1 MNSLK
6 EDSETS
12 SMFRTRVDIARKLF
26 ENKKNTGLIDPIE
39 IDMVSRMIN
48 NKIWYNVKYDEVTEE
63 YLKSLI
69 NSI

>member
-1 MNSLK
+1 MSSFK

-26 ENKKNTGLIDPIE
+26 ESKKNTGLIDPIE

-48 NKIWYNVKYDEVTEE
+48 NKIWYNVKYDEATEE
-63 YLKSLI
+63 YIKTLL
-69 NSI
+69 NYF

>member
-63 YLKSLI
+63 YLKSLL
-69 NSI
+69 SVV

>member
-1 MNSLK
+1 MSSLK

-63 YLKSLI
+63 YLKSLL
-69 NSI
+69 SVV